1 MDIPIVIFVNFLRY
15 VLHLLTKGW
24 VTDQLTYTFYRIPL
38 PQVKHLMAQLA
49 ILIPLV
55 TSDFERLTNPFGT
68 SWEHV
73 YTTVE
78 CALVLE

>member
-1 MDIPIVIFVNFLRY
+1 MIFVNFLGY
-15 VLHLLTKGW
+15 VLHLLAKGW
-24 VTDQLTYTFYRIPL
+24 VTDQLPYTFYRIPL
-38 PQVKHLMAQLA
+38 PQVKHLTAQLA

-55 TSDFERLTNPFGT
+55 TSDFERLANPFGT
-68 SWEHV
+68 SWKCV

>member
-1 MDIPIVIFVNFLRY
+1 MIFINFLEY

-24 VTDQLTYTFYRIPL
+24 VTDQLTYKFYRILL
-38 PQVKHLMAQLA
+38 PQVKYLMAQLI
-49 ILIPLV
+49 ILISLV
-55 TSDFERLTNPFGT
+55 TSDFKQLTNPFGT

-78 CALVLE
+78 CVLVLE